1 MSINIHGKIIGGSWY
16 GDYFGDLNGN
26 SNIVGCPVCQM
37 GYDANLS
44 PDKCPACGYASDTS
58 TQTDDLI
65 DDLLA
70 DLGNDW

>member
-44 PDKCPACGYASDTS
+44 PDKGDP
-58 TQTDDLI
+58 
-65 DDLLA
+65 
-70 DLGNDW
+70 